1 MGVTHAC
8 CGGLFCL
15 VEVSSWYLASVVI
28 PPLTGFI
35 SIWVAFPRRCRGLL
49 YLGHNRNRFEC
60 RSAIAKR
67 QYTPD
72 PSSTIAMRD
81 IVAKHRRIAEF
92 EVWIDKPIGVR
103 FFSDS
108 SSPD

>member
-1 MGVTHAC
+1 MFGIGCHSPPPNGVC
-8 CGGLFCL
+8 ID
-15 VEVSSWYLASVVI
+15 W
-28 PPLTGFI
+28 GF
-35 SIWVAFPRRCRGLL
+35 FYPRRCRGLL
-49 YLGHNRNRFEC
+49 YLGHNRGRFEC

-103 FFSDS
+103 FFFDS